1 MWIVLQQAFIIFI
14 LIKILRFLKSVLK
27 FIMFTYNGVDSDI
40 PIAINSVCLCSQNL
54 VMQCALIF
62 ILVRKKLQICT
73 QSCIKNN
80 NSRGEKSRFL
90 PLYSLE
96 FPLPPQETLE
106 ASEENHTIHLVV
118 VLWQYGVDWGRN
130 PRLPPLAPKVPQI
143 HKNALFGNLL
153 FFFFILST
161 HPFAFL
167 FS

>member
-1 MWIVLQQAFIIFI
+1 
-14 LIKILRFLKSVLK
+14 
-27 FIMFTYNGVDSDI
+27 
-40 PIAINSVCLCSQNL
+40 
-54 VMQCALIF
+54 MQCAIIF

-106 ASEENHTIHLVV
+106 ASDENHTIHLVV
-118 VLWQYGVDWGRN
+118 VLWQYGVDWGRK

-143 HKNALFGNLL
+143 HKNALFGNLIFFFYYSFNSPFRFSL
-153 FFFFILST
+153 LLSFEVDLGTYTYNYITRGFVIVSIIIIIIFFFFQSSECNSI
-161 HPFAFL
+161 
-167 FS
+167 